1 MSQEHLYL
9 GQGPRT
15 GARMTQGQDGLSA
28 LLRRDGR
35 PTKSEEL
42 LVPSPFKVYAAAP
55 STGPQN
61 TLGDSW
67 LYSSMASHEEGAK

>member
-9 GQGPRT
+9 GQWPCT
-15 GARMTQGQDGLSA
+15 GVHMTPGQGGLSA

-35 PTKSEEL
+35 PPKSEEP

-61 TLGDSW
+61 MLGDS
-67 LYSSMASHEEGAK
+67 